1 MFVDHNSL
9 PAAVK
14 KGLLESRSWNRRLAT
29 GFCAVCIVY
38 VALAS
43 VTRWANLL
51 LPLFFALTYVWFK
64 RYGERVARNFEEVR
78 TVAAEREQFFM
89 GIIDACDQP
98 CSVTAFGKPGDS
110 EFRWLYVNGPVR
122 SAFKKPLEYFLD
134 RPCFNWGAN
143 ICKTENCGRA
153 CHSRGIPESKFAQ
166 DFGAGLGH
174 FRVYT
179 KTFNDLEG
187 NVSYAVEWVDP
198 LEETKFQL
206 LHAVERV
213 IDISTKSSKAT
224 KDVALNVQTVAS
236 AAEELS
242 ASIEEISRSADR
254 AVQVANQVETV
265 TMRIGE
271 EAKSA
276 GQSVQALTKI
286 GEQIEGISRLIGDIA
301 GQTNL
306 LALNAAIEAARAGEA
321 GKGFNVVAGE
331 VTTLAKRTRDA
342 TGQIESRISEIKEQ
356 IGRNVKEIS
365 TFSERVAEAG
375 TQVQEVKFAMQS
387 VAASVSEQSSAVQ
400 EIARNAM
407 LASNGTSA
415 ADDAVNLTIAAVNDT
430 RAKVA

>member
-9 PAAVK
+9 PAVIE
-14 KGLLESRSWNRRLAT
+14 KGLLESRSWNRMLT
-29 GFCAVCIVY
+29 GFFCAVCLLDA
-38 VALAS
+38 ALAS
-43 VTRWANLL
+43 VSRWASLL
-51 LPLFFALTYVWFK
+51 LPLILVLIYVGFK
-64 RYGERVARNFEEVR
+64 RYRERVACNLEEVR

-89 GIIDACDQP
+89 GILDACDQP
-98 CSVTAFGKPGDS
+98 CSVTAFGKPGES
-110 EFRWLYVNGPVR
+110 AFRWLYVNGPVR
-122 SAFKKPLEYFLD
+122 SAFKKPLDFFLD
-134 RPCFNWGAN
+134 KPCFNWGAN
-143 ICKTENCGRA
+143 ICKTSNCGRE
-153 CHSRGIPESKFAQ
+153 CLLRGNPESKFAQ
-166 DFGAGLGH
+166 DFGGGLNH

-187 NVSYAVEWVDP
+187 RPSYAVEWVDP

-206 LHAVERV
+206 ASAIERV
-213 IDISTKSSKAT
+213 IETSTKSSNAT
-224 KDVALNVQTVAS
+224 RDVAMNVQTVAS

-242 ASIEEISRSADR
+242 ASIEEISRSANR

-265 TMRIGE
+265 TIRIGE
-271 EAKSA
+271 EAKTA

-286 GEQIEGISRLIGDIA
+286 GEQIEGISRLIGEIA

-342 TGQIESRISEIKEQ
+342 TAQIESRITEIKDQ

-365 TFSERVAEAG
+365 CFSERVAEVG

-387 VAASVSEQSSAVQ
+387 VAASVSEQAAAVQ
-400 EIARNAM
+400 EIARNAT

-415 ADDAVNLTIAAVNDT
+415 AEEAVNLTLAAVNDT